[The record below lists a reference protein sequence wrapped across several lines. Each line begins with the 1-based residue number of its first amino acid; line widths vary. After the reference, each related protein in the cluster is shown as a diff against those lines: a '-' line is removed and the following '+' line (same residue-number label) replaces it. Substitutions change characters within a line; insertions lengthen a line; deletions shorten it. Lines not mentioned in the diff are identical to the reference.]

1 MLTKELK
8 KPEFEI
14 AKLDYKSPNE
24 TKIILHLFNI
34 ATYFISD
41 FNYRFP
47 FDKLKTQIW
56 SLEHI
61 HAQKADKFTD
71 KQEFIDWL
79 HDIQYLLEDIGDKAK
94 LEESKNLLIELNNK
108 ELREIKDKLLGFY
121 NALNNI
127 LNKDSIDNLCLL
139 DKNTNSSLGNNIFK
153 RKREMILETDNSGEV
168 EIVGKKI
175 KVFIPIA
182 TKNVFLKYY
191 TAEADEKHIQFT
203 YWGKKDRED
212 YISAIENQLSNFLS
226 NA

>member
-14 AKLDYKSPNE
+14 AKLDYKSPYE
-24 TKIILHLFNI
+24 SKIILHLFNI
-34 ATYFISD
+34 ATYYISD

-61 HAQKADKFTD
+61 HAQKADKFIE

-79 HDIQYLLEDIGDKAK
+79 QDILPLLNEIKEDAK
-94 LEESKNLLIELNNK
+94 LEEAKSLLEELKSK

-121 NALNNI
+121 NTLSNT
-127 LNKDSIDNLCLL
+127 LNKDNIDNLCLL
-139 DKNTNSSLGNNIFK
+139 DMRTNSSLGNNIFK
-153 RKREMILETDNSGEV
+153 RKREMILDIDNKGEV
-168 EIVGKKI
+168 ELEGLKH

-191 TAEADEKHIQFT
+191 TADSGQIQFT

-212 YISAIENQLSNFLS
+212 YISAIESQLSNFLS
-226 NA
+226 KS